1 MDFWRTLVGKLWLTI
16 SGLVACVLLT
26 LGLFLL
32 PYIDTNF
39 TNSDAI
45 KRLFTYVSIIGFT
58 MTTFFALFLLTK
70 ITQPM
75 QQLIQA
81 TDAIRKG
88 KYNTRVALHTSDE
101 IGQLA
106 SAFNHMAEELERNI
120 QSLQLEKEQMASV
133 LRSMGDAVITFDKQ
147 GNMILHNPLGEMIM
161 DSWHKTGW
169 EHGGQEDDD
178 TDTATAVSRVPEP
191 LYSLFE
197 RVIRERQEES
207 SNIHVKQ
214 QVWAVNMTPL
224 YSANDVHGTVSV
236 LRNVTEE
243 VRTEKMLRDFVAN
256 ASHEIRTPLQ
266 MIQGYSEA
274 LLDGM
279 ASSKEES
286 DELVQV
292 IYEES
297 LRMSR
302 LVQDLLDLSRME
314 AGHMDMSFGEM
325 KLNELVERMDRKFSV
340 RAKERDL
347 KLEAGCQPT
356 PLLIEA
362 DTDRLEQVFTN
373 LLDNAFRHTPA
384 GGQVT
389 VQAVLKDEQVKVT
402 FTDTGAGI
410 PQDDLPHIFERF
422 YKADKARVRGE
433 SGGTGLGLAI
443 VRNIVEAHHGTIH
456 ADSEVGKGTTFTLLL
471 PIRHTNRV

>member
-88 KYNTRVALHTSDE
+88 KYDTRLTLNTSDE
-101 IGQLA
+101 IGQLS

-169 EHGGQEDDD
+169 EHGQEAEG
-178 TDTATAVSRVPEP
+178 DTAASRVPEP
-191 LYSLFE
+191 LYPLFD

-224 YSANDVHGTVSV
+224 YSGNDVHGTVSV

-314 AGHMDMSFGEM
+314 AGHMDMSFGKM
-325 KLNELVERMDRKFSV
+325 KLNELIERMYRKFSV
-340 RAKERDL
+340 RAKEREL
-347 KLEAGCQPT
+347 NLEAICEPN
-356 PLLIEA
+356 PLLVEA

-384 GGQVT
+384 GGHVS
-389 VQAVLKDEQVKVT
+389 VQAVLKEDGVKIT

-410 PQDDLPHIFERF
+410 PQEDLPHIFERF

-443 VRNIVEAHHGTIH
+443 VRNIIEAHHGTIR
-456 ADSEVGKGTTFTLLL
+456 ADSEVGKGTTFTVLL
-471 PIRHTNRV
+471 PLRHSDRV

>member
-81 TDAIRKG
+81 TDGIRKG
-88 KYNTRVALHTSDE
+88 KYNTRLDLRTSDE

-106 SAFNHMAEELERNI
+106 SAFNHMAEELEKNI

-169 EHGGQEDDD
+169 EQNGSSEG
-178 TDTATAVSRVPEP
+178 TAASRVPQP
-191 LYSLFE
+191 LYPMFE

-224 YSANDVHGTVSV
+224 YSGEDVHGTVSV
-236 LRNVTEE
+236 LRNVTED
-243 VRTEKMLRDFVAN
+243 VRAEKMLRDFVAN

-279 ASSKEES
+279 ASSKEET

-314 AGHMDMSFGEM
+314 AGHMDMGFDEM
-325 KLNELVERMDRKFSV
+325 QLNELMDRMDRKFSV

-347 KLEAGCQPT
+347 KLDVICQP
-356 PLLIEA
+356 PLLVVEA

-373 LLDNAFRHTPA
+373 LLDNAFRHTPS
-384 GGQVT
+384 GGHVQ
-389 VQAVLKDEQVKVT
+389 VQAMLKGEQVEVT

-410 PQDDLPHIFERF
+410 PQEDLPHIFERF

-443 VRNIVEAHHGTIH
+443 VRNIIEAHHGTIS

-471 PIRHTNRV
+471 PLRHTERVSS

>member
-45 KRLFTYVSIIGFT
+45 KRLFTYVSIIGFAL
-58 MTTFFALFLLTK
+58 TTFFALFLLTK

-81 TDAIRKG
+81 TDGIRKG
-88 KYNTRVALHTSDE
+88 KYNTRLALRTGDE

-106 SAFNHMAEELERNI
+106 SAFNHMAEELEKNI
-120 QSLQLEKEQMASV
+120 QNLQLEKEQMASV
-133 LRSMGDAVITFDKQ
+133 LRSMGDGVITFDKQ

-161 DSWHKTGW
+161 DSWHKAGW
-169 EHGGQEDDD
+169 EGQQDGSG
-178 TDTATAVSRVPEP
+178 AAASKVPEP
-191 LYSLFE
+191 LYPMFE
-197 RVIRERQEES
+197 RVIRERQDQS

-224 YSANDVHGTVSV
+224 YSGEDVRGTVSV
-236 LRNVTEE
+236 LRDVTEE
-243 VRTEKMLRDFVAN
+243 VKAEKMRRDFVAN
-256 ASHEIRTPLQ
+256 VSHEIRTPLQ

-279 ASSKEES
+279 ASSPEES
-286 DELVQV
+286 NELVQV
-292 IYEES
+292 IYDES

-314 AGHMDMSFGEM
+314 AGHTDMNFGQM
-325 KLNELVERMDRKFSV
+325 NLNELMDRVYRKFSV
-340 RAKERDL
+340 RAKERELELDFVRDETPL
-347 KLEAGCQPT
+347 MLEAD
-356 PLLIEA
+356 A
-362 DTDRLEQVFTN
+362 DRLEQVFTN
-373 LLDNAFRHTPA
+373 LLDNAFRHTQA
-384 GGQVT
+384 GGTITVT
-389 VQAVLKDEQVKVT
+389 AAVEDSNVRVSFQ
-402 FTDTGAGI
+402 DTGAGI
-410 PQDDLPHIFERF
+410 PLEDLPFIFERF

-443 VRNIVEAHHGTIH
+443 VRNIIEAHQATIT
-456 ADSEVGKGTTFTLLL
+456 ADSQVGKGTVFTLRL
-471 PIRHTNRV
+471 PVHHEDRD

>member
-45 KRLFTYVSIIGFT
+45 KRLFTYVSIIGFAL
-58 MTTFFALFLLTK
+58 TTFFALFLLTK

-81 TDAIRKG
+81 TDGIRKG
-88 KYNTRVALHTSDE
+88 KYNTRLALRTGDE

-106 SAFNHMAEELERNI
+106 SAFNHMAEELEKNI
-120 QSLQLEKEQMASV
+120 QNLQLEKEQMASV
-133 LRSMGDAVITFDKQ
+133 LRSMGDGVITFDKQ

-161 DSWHKTGW
+161 DSWHKAGW
-169 EHGGQEDDD
+169 EGQQDGSG
-178 TDTATAVSRVPEP
+178 AAASKVPEP
-191 LYSLFE
+191 LYPMFE
-197 RVIRERQEES
+197 RVIRERQDQS

-224 YSANDVHGTVSV
+224 YSGEDVRGTVSV
-236 LRNVTEE
+236 LRDVTEE
-243 VRTEKMLRDFVAN
+243 VKAEKMRRDFVAN
-256 ASHEIRTPLQ
+256 VSHEIRTPLQ

-279 ASSKEES
+279 ASSPEES
-286 DELVQV
+286 NELVQV
-292 IYEES
+292 IYDES

-314 AGHMDMSFGEM
+314 AGHTDMNFGQM
-325 KLNELVERMDRKFSV
+325 NLNELMDRVYRKFSV
-340 RAKERDL
+340 RAKERELDL
-347 KLEAGCQPT
+347 KFIRTEA
-356 PLLIEA
+356 PLMLEA

-373 LLDNAFRHTPA
+373 LLDNAFRHTQA
-384 GGQVT
+384 GGTITVT
-389 VQAVLKDEQVKVT
+389 ALLEEDQIKVS
-402 FTDTGAGI
+402 FQDTGAGI
-410 PQDDLPHIFERF
+410 PMEDLPFIFERF

-443 VRNIVEAHHGTIH
+443 VRNIIEAHQGTIA
-456 ADSEVGKGTTFTLLL
+456 ADSQVGKGTVFTLKL
-471 PIRHTNRV
+471 PVHREVRD

>member
-1 MDFWRTLVGKLWLTI
+1 VDFWRTLVGKLWLTI

-45 KRLFTYVSIIGFT
+45 KRLFTYVSIIGFAL
-58 MTTFFALFLLTK
+58 TTFFALFLLTK

-81 TDAIRKG
+81 TDGIRKG
-88 KYNTRVALHTSDE
+88 KYNTRLALRTGDE

-106 SAFNHMAEELERNI
+106 SAFNHMAEELEKNI
-120 QSLQLEKEQMASV
+120 QNLQLEKEQMASV
-133 LRSMGDAVITFDKQ
+133 LRSMGDGVITFDKQ

-161 DSWHKTGW
+161 DSWHKAGW
-169 EHGGQEDDD
+169 EGQQDGSG
-178 TDTATAVSRVPEP
+178 AAASKVPEP
-191 LYSLFE
+191 LYPMFE
-197 RVIRERQEES
+197 RVIRERQDQS

-224 YSANDVHGTVSV
+224 YSGEDVRGTVSV
-236 LRNVTEE
+236 LRDVTEE
-243 VRTEKMLRDFVAN
+243 VKAEKMRRDFVAN
-256 ASHEIRTPLQ
+256 VSHEIRTPLQ

-279 ASSKEES
+279 ASSPEES
-286 DELVQV
+286 NELVQV
-292 IYEES
+292 IYDES

-314 AGHMDMSFGEM
+314 AGHTDMNFGQM
-325 KLNELVERMDRKFSV
+325 NLNELMDRVYRKFSV
-340 RAKERDL
+340 RAKERELDL
-347 KLEAGCQPT
+347 KFIRTEA
-356 PLLIEA
+356 PLMLEA

-373 LLDNAFRHTPA
+373 LLDNAFRHTQA
-384 GGQVT
+384 GGTITVT
-389 VQAVLKDEQVKVT
+389 ALLEEDQIKVS
-402 FTDTGAGI
+402 FQDTGAGI
-410 PQDDLPHIFERF
+410 PMEDLPFIFERF

-443 VRNIVEAHHGTIH
+443 VRNIIEAHQGTIA
-456 ADSEVGKGTTFTLLL
+456 ADSQVGKGTVFTLKL
-471 PIRHTNRV
+471 PVHREVRD